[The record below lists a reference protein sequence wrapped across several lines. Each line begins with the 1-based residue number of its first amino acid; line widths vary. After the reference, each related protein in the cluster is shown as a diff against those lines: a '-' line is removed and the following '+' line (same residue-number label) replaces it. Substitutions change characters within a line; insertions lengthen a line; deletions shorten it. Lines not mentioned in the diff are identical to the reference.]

1 MVVQKHPILLINCIL
16 NFVIFACAK
25 TVHTP
30 TKSDFNIAA
39 IYMPCV
45 SVCTQLIQLIALIFW
60 T

>member
-25 TVHTP
+25 MVHTP

-39 IYMPCV
+39 IY
-45 SVCTQLIQLIALIFW
+45 VCHVCLSAHN
-60 T
+60 